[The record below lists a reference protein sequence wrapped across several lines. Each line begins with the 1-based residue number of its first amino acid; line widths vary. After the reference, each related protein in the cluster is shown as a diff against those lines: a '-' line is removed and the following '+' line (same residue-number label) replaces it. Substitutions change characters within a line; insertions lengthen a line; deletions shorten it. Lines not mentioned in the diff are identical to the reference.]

1 MMLGNS
7 AGADNGVQMESS
19 ERERARDKVSV
30 GGHAL
35 GERGGGSSGERGARG
50 RGASRSGGGGQTS
63 ATRKTGVFVEDA
75 DKYGRNI
82 ANTAGA
88 VHAELLRQKLRAAE
102 HHGAGGDEFHT
113 DATSECTLFVAR
125 ARCVYY

>member
-7 AGADNGVQMESS
+7 AGVDKGVQMESS
-19 ERERARDKVSV
+19 ERERARDRVSV
-30 GGHAL
+30 GGHAF
-35 GERGGGSSGERGARG
+35 GEQGGGSSGERGAQG
-50 RGASRSGGGGQTS
+50 GASRSGGGGQTS
-63 ATRKTGVFVEDA
+63 ATRQSGVFLQDA

-102 HHGAGGDEFHT
+102 RHGAGGDEFHT
-113 DATSECTLFVAR
+113 DATSDCTLFVAR